1 MAINVNSLISKFI
14 KERHLE
20 NPQNWGCG
28 YSTEYLSQVTQVFSD
43 GTVDLDLAV
52 YLPRGEQNP
61 EAFAVEVN
69 VSGEWKV
76 LNPPDQEHP
85 VWWLQLEGLA
95 EGTELTFRYKK
106 SGEDWQPIVPLN
118 NLANRYEK
126 IYVPSLT
133 HPWQHQPPTINQGRV
148 LLETTLEGLLF
159 GYKNGKY
166 APNNLE
172 EDLVNQSLAS
182 RILKTDIPGC
192 LADLG
197 IDEIMVPVGAS
208 VANRSRL
215 NPKYNY
221 LTYNFVELD
230 WQIGSPQEFKKLIDR
245 FYQENIQII
254 PDLIFAHQVRKP
266 FSGSMDQV
274 EGLDN
279 TTFVDYEAYL
289 FRDYG
294 TWMLNL
300 ALPEIRRMLIEK
312 IVSFIK
318 AYHLKII
325 RIDYID
331 GLILQY
337 CKRDENH
344 AEQFLRELKAELRNV
359 CPEVIMLGETFEVSQ
374 NQVVQDF
381 IDVFYAPMGFSIIEE
396 LYKPV
401 SIRDHHLVPNTETIA
416 HHISEVVPSERPEA
430 VYAQLHDETWFC
442 PHIMAGRPHVDW
454 AYGGHPAQLA
464 KNQGQELVEMGV
476 LNDHHLLD
484 YVRRTVRTAEAMT
497 MFIARSRY
505 MFTPG
510 VDSLSLGALDDPQ
523 EWKVTWE
530 GMTTEQ
536 LETWQETGLSP
547 LIIYH
552 VHEQH
557 RRDMIRLR
565 NIFRHYTKLNEEG
578 QKSLIF
584 PEMHHRNSGAGL
596 VCVFR
601 RSHFSKEE
609 SLLIVFNL
617 GTQTFAA
624 DETYEMPVPEGFF
637 GQWQVIFDGE
647 TLTARSQP
655 ILEEF
660 QTCAPYQEGTILNTT
675 PGQYSNNPH
684 VIPLRIGARSLV
696 VLRYQGD

>member
-1 MAINVNSLISKFI
+1 MAINVSSLISKFI

-20 NPQNWGCG
+20 NSQDWACG
-28 YSTEYLSQVTQVFSD
+28 YSPQYLSQVTQVYSD
-43 GTVDLDLAV
+43 GTVDLYLAV
-52 YLPRGEQNP
+52 YLPEGDKNP

-69 VSGEWKV
+69 VDGTWKR
-76 LNPPDQEHP
+76 LSPPDQEHP
-85 VWWLQLEGLA
+85 VWWLQLENIA
-95 EGTELTFRYKK
+95 EGTEVTFRYKK
-106 SGEDWQPIVPLN
+106 SGQDWQPIVPLN

-133 HPWQHQPPTINQGRV
+133 YQWQHQPPNINQGRV

-166 APNNLE
+166 APNNRD

-182 RILKTDIPGC
+182 RILKTDLPGC

-197 IDEIMVPVGAS
+197 IDEIMAPVGAS
-208 VANRSRL
+208 VANRSSL

-230 WQIGSPQEFKKLIDR
+230 WQIGSPQEFKKLVDR
-245 FYQENIQII
+245 FYKENIQII
-254 PDLIFAHQVRKP
+254 PDLIFAHQVKKP
-266 FSGSMDQV
+266 FPGSMDEV

-300 ALPEIRRMLIEK
+300 AIPELRRMLIEK
-312 IVSFIK
+312 IISFIK
-318 AYHLKII
+318 TYHLKII

-337 CKRDENH
+337 CQRDENY

-359 CPEVIMLGETFEVSQ
+359 CPEVLTLGETFEVSQ
-374 NQVVQDF
+374 NPVVQDF
-381 IDVFYAPMGFSIIEE
+381 IDIFYAPMGFSIVEE

-401 SIRDHHLVPNTETIA
+401 AIRDHHLVPNTDAIA
-416 HHISEVVPSERPEA
+416 HHISDVVHSQRPEA

-442 PHIMAGRPHVDW
+442 PHILAGRPHVNW

-464 KNQGQELVEMGV
+464 KNQGQELIELGA
-476 LNDHHLLD
+476 LNEHHLLD
-484 YVRRTVRTAEAMT
+484 YVRRTVRLAEAMT

-530 GMTTEQ
+530 GMTPEQ
-536 LETWQETGLSP
+536 SETWQETGLSP
-547 LIIYH
+547 LIIYQT
-552 VHEQH
+552 HEQH
-557 RRDMIRLR
+557 RRDMIKLR

-578 QKSLIF
+578 RESLIF
-584 PEMHHRNSGAGL
+584 PEMHHSNSSTGL
-596 VCVFR
+596 ICVFR

-617 GTQTFAA
+617 GTQTFAG
-624 DETYEMPVPEGFF
+624 DERYELPVPEGFF

-647 TLTARSQP
+647 SLMAGSQSV
-655 ILEEF
+655 LEQF
-660 QTCAPYQEGTILNTT
+660 QTCTAYQEGIMLDTT
-675 PGQYSNNPH
+675 TGQYSNNPH
-684 VIPLRIGARSLV
+684 VIPLKIGARSLV
-696 VLRYQGD
+696 VLRYNGE